1 MLPKNQ
7 LRKQLFVVMG
17 SSLLIGYPAIAQI
30 DPTNSNPDTAVYPP
44 PIEQLQPP
52 SATITP
58 VNGLVNVRLINA
70 TQARITFQVLGET
83 SPRSLPGRS
92 EVNLLSLKT
101 PINLTFHRQDDGL
114 LQASPLATASP
125 GELEVVFRETTDLS
139 IDRRAMNIQETG
151 NVYLD

>member
-7 LRKQLFVVMG
+7 LCKRLFVVMG
-17 SSLLIGYPAIAQI
+17 GSLLIGSPAIAQI
-30 DPTNSNPDTAVYPP
+30 DPNSNSGTEVYPP

-83 SPRSLPGRS
+83 SPRSLLGRS
-92 EVNLLSLKT
+92 ETTLLSLKT
-101 PINLTFHRQDDGL
+101 PVNLTFYRQDDGL
-114 LQASPLATASP
+114 LQVSPLATASP

-139 IDRRAMNIQETG
+139 IDKRTMNIQETG